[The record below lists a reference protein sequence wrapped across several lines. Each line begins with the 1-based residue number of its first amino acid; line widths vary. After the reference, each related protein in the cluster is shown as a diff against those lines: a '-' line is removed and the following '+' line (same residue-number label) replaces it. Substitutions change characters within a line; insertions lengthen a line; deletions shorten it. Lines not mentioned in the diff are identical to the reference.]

1 MAMNYTSSGPI
12 GGVAFLAHSVPTQD
26 PGGSSPVTVTFATEI
41 FDVGTNFACNTF
53 TAPVTGKYMFNWICS
68 VGQADSSSGFIYYTL
83 QTSNRTFTY
92 ATILDPDFG
101 IGNYFPLLGSICT
114 DMDAS
119 DTANIQF
126 VWSDATG
133 AGEIRDQRFFSG
145 HLVA

>member
-12 GGVAFLAHSVPTQD
+12 GGVAFLVPSSPVQD
-26 PGGSSPVTVTFATEI
+26 PGNSSPVTVTFATEI
-41 FDVGTNFACNTF
+41 FDVGTNFASNTF
-53 TAPVTGKYMFNWICS
+53 TAPVTGKYMFNWLCS
-68 VGQADSSSGFIYYTL
+68 VQSPDHSSGYIYYTIV
-83 QTSNRTFTY
+83 TSNRTFIY

-133 AGEIRDQRFFSG
+133 ASEIRDQRFFSG